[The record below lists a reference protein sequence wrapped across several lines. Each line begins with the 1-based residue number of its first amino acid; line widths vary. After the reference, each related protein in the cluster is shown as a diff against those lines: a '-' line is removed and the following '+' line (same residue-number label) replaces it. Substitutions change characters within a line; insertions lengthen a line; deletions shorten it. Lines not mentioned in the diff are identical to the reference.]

1 MTQFIMTNPV
11 FREFD
16 DDGLPLAG
24 GSAYFYEAGT
34 ETPKDVFTDS
44 AGATA
49 HASPVVLDARGEA
62 VIYGSGAYKVVTK
75 DASGTTIRTVDNYKI
90 FPISAFAE
98 TILDDADAAAVRTT
112 LGLGTAALLD
122 AGTNPNNVVQLDAQS
137 RLPAVDGRAL
147 DLTNMPDA
155 NFPVSVFAFPRSY
168 LAGFT
173 LSNSTSGETPD
184 ADHDIDIAAGECRD
198 STHTANIVLAS
209 SMTKQLD
216 ASWASGNFAGGLDG
230 GAVQADTWYHVFVIK
245 NPTSAAVDVLFSTSA
260 TAPTLPNG
268 YTKFRRLGAVKTDS
282 AANIAGFYQQGD
294 EFIWKYPV
302 VDEIDTS
309 LGTTAETYTL
319 HYVPSGVSVKALLSW
334 SVYNSGAVCHY
345 LIYSALLPDFNANP
359 AVSDNPFTD
368 SGGNNLVTNPAD
380 LTSKFIL
387 GNAREYDPTQ
397 SSFGEGTFHGDIV
410 TNTSAQI
417 KAVSTA
423 AGSLLNIQVNG
434 WIDRRGRD
442 D

>member
-216 ASWASGNFAGGLDG
+216 ASWAAGDFKGGLDG
-230 GAVQADTWYHVFVIK
+230 GEVQADTWYHVFVIK

-268 YTKFRRLGAVKTDS
+268 YTKFRRIGAIRTDGDGYIRGFIQHGDYFCFKTL
-282 AANIAGFYQQGD
+282 
-294 EFIWKYPV
+294 E
-302 VDEIDTS
+302 E
-309 LGTTAETYTL
+309 ET
-319 HYVPSGVSVKALLSW
+319 
-334 SVYNSGAVCHY
+334 
-345 LIYSALLPDFNANP
+345 
-359 AVSDNPFTD
+359 
-368 SGGNNLVTNPAD
+368 SGGNHYITLSTDAILHRLNVPYMRVMAKIIVACHGISNIYISCPDQADQAPSVAEYNLETNMIAPLHNVTGYAERSAD
-380 LTSKFIL
+380 HHTDGDMIEVLTDDTGQI
-387 GNAREYDPTQ
+387 RIR
-397 SSFGEGTFHGDIV
+397 SSIANV
-410 TNTSAQI
+410 
-417 KAVSTA
+417 
-423 AGSLLNIQVNG
+423 LLHICTVG

>member
-98 TILDDADAAAVRTT
+98 TILDDANAEAVRTT
-112 LGLGTAALLD
+112 LGLGTAAVLD

-216 ASWASGNFAGGLDG
+216 ASWAAGDFKGGLDG
-230 GAVQADTWYHVFVIK
+230 GEVQADTWYHVFVIK

-268 YTKFRRLGAVKTDS
+268 YTKFRRIGSVRTDAS
-282 AANIAGFYQQGD
+282 ANILAFKQYGNK
-294 EFIWKYPV
+294 FIWVDPPV
-302 VDEIDTS
+302 N
-309 LGTTAETYTL
+309 GAAETANNTTGVTITIN
-319 HYVPSGVSVKALLSW
+319 YVPSGYIVEALLL
-334 SVYNSGAVCHY
+334 AVV
-345 LIYSALLPDFNANP
+345 N
-359 AVSDNPFTD
+359 D
-368 SGGNNLVTNPAD
+368 SGDNAGFVKVFDYGMTGQAPTEASGDYTITKPGSNVYETTTQVCTALTVVTSPAAAVEVWGETATCKI
-380 LTSKFIL
+380 LFIV
-387 GNAREYDPTQ
+387 Q
-397 SSFGEGTFHGDIV
+397 
-410 TNTSAQI
+410 
-417 KAVSTA
+417 
-423 AGSLLNIQVNG
+423 G

>member
-230 GAVQADTWYHVFVIK
+230 GEVQADTWYHVFVIK

-268 YTKFRRLGAVKTDS
+268 YTKFRRLGSVRTDAS
-282 AANIAGFYQQGD
+282 ANILAFKQYGNK
-294 EFIWKYPV
+294 FIWVDPPV
-302 VDEIDTS
+302 N
-309 LGTTAETYTL
+309 GTATTVNNTTGATITIS
-319 HYVPSGVSVKALLSW
+319 YVPSGFSVDALLLANL
-334 SVYNSGAVCHY
+334 NSA
-345 LIYSALLPDFNANP
+345 
-359 AVSDNPFTD
+359 
-368 SGGNNLVTNPAD
+368 
-380 LTSKFIL
+380 
-387 GNAREYDPTQ
+387 
-397 SSFGEGTFHGDIV
+397 
-410 TNTSAQI
+410 
-417 KAVSTA
+417 STA
-423 AGSLLNIQVNG
+423 ALCKVFDYGMTGQEPTTSSGDFTILKPGANVYETITQASTELEVVTSPTAGVEVWGNTSDTKIIFIVQG